1 MGASNSGDSAYDD
14 VNHLHS
20 LLARAVDAELYEEA
34 CFIRDRIQ
42 GLMETSNTSSW
53 RELGVLDW
61 LIDRVD
67 DLGFS
72 IPTPIQ
78 ARAGDAILRSAA
90 ASCSLQAPTGSG
102 KTLAFLLPCLS
113 LLSYPPETYP
123 EDLEGPQL
131 VVVVPTREL
140 GVQIAMIIFRLFGG
154 SVASDGIPGNKSNM
168 FRYTGPRG
176 LRIKGLILEDEV
188 DQAVEQRYLYGAHV
202 VVGTPQLIAEAMERG
217 VSVIT
222 KDCRAIVVDEADAC
236 FKEDAVKTVL
246 DAVRE
251 LGVPRPRVVM
261 AGATLSQ
268 DVIDLAFD
276 NRWIDPATFVAVN
289 VSGAGSGAWSEDD
302 VGGTSF
308 TRTSESDI
316 DDIGIEAPP
325 KSLISSRL
333 RHRYVTT
340 NDSDMLGMLCRTIL
354 ADQKLHSLDSQPTR
368 GIVYV
373 ADSAVARKI
382 SEPLRSVLWSRHDIS
397 VLLPEGEEPIKS
409 LHAFRDNKTSLLV
422 ATLASSRGLDLP
434 SVTHVYLAGV
444 LPPADEYVHLCGRL
458 GRIGSSDA
466 GVMTAFIDTSSES
479 AFLKMCHDL
488 YVPRENMEKLD
499 PPMPRSIEDLGAL
512 EGDEDAIDEAR
523 RALETIL
530 ALSKGD
536 GEDEDDNGA
545 GRENVACN

>member
-1 MGASNSGDSAYDD
+1 M
-14 VNHLHS
+14 
-20 LLARAVDAELYEEA
+20 DAELYEEA

-42 GLMETSNTSSW
+42 SLMDESNTSSW
-53 RELGVLDW
+53 RDLGVLDW
-61 LIDRVD
+61 LVDRVD

-78 ARAGDAILRSAA
+78 ARAAETILRSRA

-123 EDLEGPQL
+123 EDLESPQL
-131 VVVVPTREL
+131 VIVVPTREL
-140 GVQIAMIIFRLFGG
+140 GVQIAMIVFRLFGG
-154 SVASDGIPGNKSNM
+154 SVASDGIPGNRSNM

-176 LRIKGLILEDEV
+176 VRVKGLVLEDEV

-202 VVGTPQLIAEAMERG
+202 VVGTPKLIAEAMARG
-217 VSVIT
+217 VKIIGS
-222 KDCRAIVVDEADAC
+222 DCRAIVVDEADAC
-236 FKEDAVKTVL
+236 FKEDDIAASKTIL

-251 LGVPRPRVVM
+251 LPVESASASASASGEKPRVVM

-268 DVIDLAFD
+268 DVFDLAVR
-276 NRWIDPATFVAVN
+276 NRWIEPGSFVQVDI
-289 VSGAGSGAWSEDD
+289 SGATTTERGADASSSASPASSS
-302 VGGTSF
+302 TS
-308 TRTSESDI
+308 
-316 DDIGIEAPP
+316 PP
-325 KSLISSRL
+325 SPPPPSSRPLDGKHKRSSSPLVSSRL

-354 ADQKLHSLDSQPTR
+354 ADQKSHSLDSQPTR

-397 VLLPEGEEPIKS
+397 VLLPQGEEPIKS
-409 LHAFRDNKTSLLV
+409 LHAFRDNRTSLLI
-422 ATLASSRGLDLP
+422 ATLAASRGLDLP
-434 SVTHVYLAGV
+434 AVTHVYFVGV

-466 GVMTAFIDTSSES
+466 GVMTTFIETSAEPEFR
-479 AFLKMCHDL
+479 AMLEDL
-488 YVPRENMEKLD
+488 RVPDDSVEKLD

-512 EGDEDAIDEAR
+512 EGDDDAIDEAK

-530 ALSKGD
+530 ALSKDEPEDRGTGD
-536 GEDEDDNGA
+536 I
-545 GRENVACN
+545 RE